1 VLNKLFGAPL
11 HQHPEA
17 AQRVLGLAQLPPDA
31 KALADLLASDPAP
44 EVRSAA
50 ADRCAD
56 VGALEAALQS
66 EAEPAVRA
74 AIGAALGRLLAT
86 LPDAAV
92 VARVLAAPHCT
103 DDVRAGIALHGTDPD
118 RQRAALDGVVD
129 PARLVD
135 VALAATHAPQR
146 LAAAERVHEPQAL
159 RRLYEAAKEKDRGVA
174 RLARQRL
181 DRLAQRARDAAT
193 ADELLAQAAALVA
206 QPGAIVMA
214 AVELD
219 RRWRALHLGEDGE
232 RQARWEAIGR
242 QMQARFEQE
251 RLAQQA
257 HARLEH
263 RLDAW
268 LASLPAPPP
277 AATLPVLR
285 GELQALQAEAAQA
298 DDASALARLAQAE
311 QRIAAWE
318 AAAPALAA
326 AEALVAEAE
335 ELAAGTSI
343 DDAQLPARW
352 QAVDGAARTTAL
364 AQRFEAAIATI
375 EQRRSAHAR
384 AEQDAQGST
393 RNRLHAALHA
403 AEQALVAGHLHDAR
417 AAADEVRALKPGA
430 GLLPKPTV
438 QRLSRVVQQL
448 GDLERWEKF
457 GQQSVRTQL
466 CERAEALAQQ
476 TLTPAALAREVQQ
489 LRAEWKALDVQH
501 AGVPKPLWE
510 RFDGACE
517 KAYAPAAQHFAEQAA
532 LHKAAR
538 KQRDEFI
545 AAAAAHAP
553 TLLGETPDWRAIE
566 HWLRDTDAAWRGPT
580 LGSVEPAAWKK
591 LDAKLKTAVAPLRTA
606 LAAARAA
613 AKAAREALIAE
624 AEGWVAKAQERDAPT
639 AVRDL
644 QARWQASAKS
654 LALLQRDERVLWE
667 RFRTACNA
675 VFDARKNVRKDAD
688 QQKSAQRRALEV
700 LCEQA
705 EQAVQATDLD
715 DAQVRERL
723 RELREQWTAA
733 QASGGPAPAALES
746 RFRAARSS
754 FDESLKRRAQ
764 AKEAATWR
772 ALLDRAWLCDELDA
786 LVAGE
791 QPPADLAAPIDALQA
806 RWAALPAID
815 AAWDAKLAA
824 RRDEA
829 IAALAD
835 EDARWD
841 HRDRIEGSA
850 DARRDL
856 LLELELQ
863 FNLTSPP
870 DLQAQRLA
878 VQVKHLRERFK
889 RSPAG
894 EAERADRLLL
904 DWCTLPGS
912 TDARDRQR
920 VEKVAGA
927 IERRR

>member
-11 HQHPEA
+11 HQHPDA
-17 AQRVLGLAQLPPDA
+17 AQRVLGVAQLPPDA
-31 KALADLLASDPAP
+31 KALAELLASDPAP

-50 ADRCAD
+50 AGRCAD
-56 VGALEAALQS
+56 AGALEAALQS
-66 EAEPAVRA
+66 EAVPAVRA
-74 AIGAALGRLLAT
+74 AIGTALGSVLAT
-86 LPDAAV
+86 LPDAEL

-103 DDVRAGIALHGTDPD
+103 DDVRAAIALQGADPD
-118 RQRAALDGVVD
+118 RQRAALDGMVD
-129 PARLVD
+129 QARLVD
-135 VALAATHAPQR
+135 IALAATHAPQR
-146 LAAAERVHEPQAL
+146 QAAAERVHEPQAL

-181 DRLAQRARDAAT
+181 DRMAQRARDAAT

-257 HARLEH
+257 HVRLEH

-277 AATLPVLR
+277 AAALPVLR
-285 GELQALQAEAAQA
+285 EELQALQAEATQA

-311 QRIAAWE
+311 QRIAGWE

-352 QAVDGAARTTAL
+352 QGVDAAARTAAL

-403 AEQALVAGHLHDAR
+403 AEQALAAGHLHDAR
-417 AAADEVRALKPGA
+417 TAADEARALKPGA

-448 GDLERWEKF
+448 ADLERWEKF

-476 TLTPAALAREVQQ
+476 TLAPAALAREVQQ

-510 RFDGACE
+510 RFDSACE

-591 LDAKLKTAVAPLRTA
+591 LDTKLKAAVAPLRTA
-606 LAAARAA
+606 LAAARGE

-624 AEGWVAKAQERDAPT
+624 AEGWVARAQERDAPA

-654 LALLQRDERVLWE
+654 LALLQRDERALWE

-688 QQKSAQRRALEV
+688 QQKSAQRRALEA

-715 DAQVRERL
+715 EAQVRQRL

-786 LVAGE
+786 LIAGE
-791 QPPADLAAPIDALQA
+791 QPAEELAAPIDALRA
-806 RWAALPAID
+806 RWVALPAID
-815 AAWDAKLAA
+815 AAWEAKLAA

-835 EDARWD
+835 DDARWD
-841 HRDRIEGSA
+841 HRDRIEDSA
-850 DARRDL
+850 EARRDL

-889 RSPAG
+889 RSPAS

-904 DWCTLPGS
+904 DWCALHGS
-912 TDARDRQR
+912 TDARDRER
-920 VEKVAGA
+920 VEKIAGA